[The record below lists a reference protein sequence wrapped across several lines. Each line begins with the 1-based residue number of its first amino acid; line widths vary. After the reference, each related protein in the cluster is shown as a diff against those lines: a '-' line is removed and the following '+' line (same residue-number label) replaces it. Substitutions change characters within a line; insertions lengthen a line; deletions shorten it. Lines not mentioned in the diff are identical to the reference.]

1 MNSGKAA
8 EAAAIVDAMKREIN
22 KSVQNTA
29 TGIVSADEMVDP
41 STYTVKKP
49 KLSHKARNNEK
60 TLMSTE
66 KAAVAAMLAMKTSSD
81 ESDGDSISA
90 VTNKSVSRAQHKHQ
104 PPAQSQQ
111 KQQQQQHA
119 PNSFSLVTSV

>member
-8 EAAAIVDAMKREIN
+8 EAAAIAEKTNHDIVK
-22 KSVQNTA
+22 KSDSHVHTA
-29 TGIVSADEMVDP
+29 TGIVSVDEMVDAGL
-41 STYTVKKP
+41 YTNKKP
-49 KLSHKARNNEK
+49 KISHKPRNNDK

-90 VTNKSVSRAQHKHQ
+90 VTNKSISHSTQHKQ
-104 PPAQSQQ
+104 PKPV
-111 KQQQQQHA
+111 QQQQHPA
-119 PNSFSLVTSV
+119 LSTPSLVASV